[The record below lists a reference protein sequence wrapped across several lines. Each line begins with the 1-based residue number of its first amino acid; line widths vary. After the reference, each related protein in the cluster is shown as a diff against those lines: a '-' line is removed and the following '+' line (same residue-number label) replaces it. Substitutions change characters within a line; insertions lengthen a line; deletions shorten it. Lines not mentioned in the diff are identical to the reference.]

1 MSTLPPA
8 DPSSGAVPATAA
20 AIDAP
25 EDTQR
30 RPMGELAYAGLK
42 HEIIHGDLLP
52 ASQWLEEEL
61 AVRLGMSRT
70 PVREALVR
78 LEQEGFVQITPRRGI
93 RVRELTRRDVLEVNE
108 VLECLE
114 IQAVERLASRGVAPE
129 DMARL
134 DATIAGMDDALGR
147 EDIEGWAAAD
157 YAFHRLIIELAGN
170 RHLEAVAT
178 TFLDKAH
185 RFRVK
190 TLELRTRPVKSTSSH
205 AATVEAIR
213 RMDGEMAL
221 DIHRLHKRRWARE
234 VETLIERLGLP
245 NGD

>member
-1 MSTLPPA
+1 MSDDASRGSASANPA
-8 DPSSGAVPATAA
+8 SEFLDEAPA
-20 AIDAP
+20 
-25 EDTQR
+25 R
-30 RPMGELAYAGLK
+30 SMGSAAYADLK
-42 HEIIHGDLLP
+42 REIIHGDMPP
-52 ASQWLEEEL
+52 ASQWLEEEI
-61 AVRLGMSRT
+61 ATRMGMSRT

-93 RVRELTRRDVLEVNE
+93 RVRELTRRDVIEVNE

-114 IQAVERLASRGVAPE
+114 LQATQRLAARGVSPE

-134 DATIAGMDDALGR
+134 DATIAGMDEALANDDV
-147 EDIEGWAAAD
+147 EAWARAD
-157 YAFHRLIIELAGN
+157 YSFHRLLIELAGN
-170 RHLEAVAT
+170 RHLETVAT

-190 TLELRTRPVKSTSSH
+190 TLEMRTRPLNSTASH

-213 RMDGEMAL
+213 RMDVEMAL

-234 VETLIERLGLP
+234 VETLIDRIGLP
-245 NGD
+245 HGD

>member
-1 MSTLPPA
+1 MGDLSPDDDSGPA
-8 DPSSGAVPATAA
+8 
-20 AIDAP
+20 AP
-25 EDTQR
+25 GEDTQR
-30 RPMGELAYAGLK
+30 RSMGELAYAELK
-42 HEIIHGDLLP
+42 REIIDGDLHP

-93 RVRELTRRDVLEVNE
+93 RVRELTRRDVREVNE

-114 IQAVERLASRGVAPE
+114 LQAVERLAGRGLGPE
-129 DMARL
+129 EMARL
-134 DATIAGMDDALGR
+134 DATIAGMDEALAR
-147 EDIEGWAAAD
+147 DDVQAWARAD

-190 TLELRTRPVKSTSSH
+190 TLELRTRPSKSTSSH
-205 AATVEAIR
+205 AATIEAIR
-213 RMDGEMAL
+213 RMDVEMAL

-234 VETLIERLGLP
+234 VESLIERLGLP
-245 NGD
+245 NGG

>member
-1 MSTLPPA
+1 MAEIPP
-8 DPSSGAVPATAA
+8 DDDTTAA
-20 AIDAP
+20 APVD
-25 EDTQR
+25 DTQR
-30 RPMGELAYAGLK
+30 RPMGELAYAELK
-42 HEIIHGDLLP
+42 REVIEGDLVP

-114 IQAVERLASRGVAPE
+114 LQAVERLATRGLMPE

-134 DATIAGMDDALGR
+134 DATIAGMDTALAA
-147 EDIEGWAAAD
+147 DDVHAWAASD

-178 TFLDKAH
+178 SFLDKAH
-185 RFRVK
+185 RFRFK
-190 TLELRTRPVKSTSSH
+190 TLEIRTRPRKSTSSH

-213 RMDGEMAL
+213 RMDVEMAL

-234 VETLIERLGLP
+234 VDALIERLGLP

>member
-1 MSTLPPA
+1 MSSTDPDNAHGASGSVSPA
-8 DPSSGAVPATAA
+8 GE
-20 AIDAP
+20 IP
-25 EDTQR
+25 EDIQR
-30 RPMGELAYAGLK
+30 RSMGGAAYADLK
-42 HEIIHGDLLP
+42 REIIQGDMEP
-52 ASQWLEEEL
+52 ASQWLEEEI
-61 AVRLGMSRT
+61 ATRLGMSRT

-93 RVRELTRRDVLEVNE
+93 RVRELTRRDVIEVNE

-114 IQAVERLASRGVAPE
+114 LQATERLAARGLPPE

-134 DATIAGMDDALGR
+134 DATIAGMDEALAN
-147 EDIEGWAAAD
+147 DDVQAWARAD
-157 YAFHRLIIELAGN
+157 YAFHRLLIELSGN
-170 RHLEAVAT
+170 RHLEAVAI

-190 TLELRTRPVKSTSSH
+190 TLELRTRPLKSTASH

-221 DIHRLHKRRWARE
+221 EIHRMHKRRWARE
-234 VETLIERLGLP
+234 VEALIERLGLP
-245 NGD
+245 HGD

>member
-1 MSTLPPA
+1 MSREMNDPA
-8 DPSSGAVPATAA
+8 PDDEPSASAA
-20 AIDAP
+20 A

-30 RPMGELAYAGLK
+30 RPMGELAYGELK
-42 HEIIHGDLLP
+42 REIIEGDLVP

-114 IQAVERLASRGVAPE
+114 LQAVQRLAARGLGPE
-129 DMARL
+129 DMSRL
-134 DATIAGMDDALGR
+134 DATIAGMDEALAR
-147 EDIEGWAAAD
+147 DDVHAWAHAD
-157 YAFHRLIIELAGN
+157 YGFHRKLIELAGN
-170 RHLEAVAT
+170 RHLEAVAM

-190 TLELRTRPVKSTSSH
+190 TLELRARPRKSTSSH

-213 RMDGEMAL
+213 RMDPEMAL

>member
-1 MSTLPPA
+1 MSALPPDEDNKA
-8 DPSSGAVPATAA
+8 ATPA
-20 AIDAP
+20 
-25 EDTQR
+25 EETQR
-30 RPMGELAYAGLK
+30 RPMGELAYAELK
-42 HEIIHGDLLP
+42 REVIEGDLLP

-93 RVRELTRRDVLEVNE
+93 RVRELTRRDVIEVNE

-114 IQAVERLASRGVAPE
+114 LQAVERLATRGLTPE
-129 DMARL
+129 EMARL
-134 DATIAGMDDALGR
+134 DATIAGMDDALAR
-147 EDIEGWAAAD
+147 DDVPAWAAAD
-157 YAFHRLIIELAGN
+157 YGFHRLIIELAGN

-190 TLELRTRPVKSTSSH
+190 TRDLRARPRKSTSSH

-213 RMDGEMAL
+213 RMDVEMAL

-234 VETLIERLGLP
+234 VEALIERLGLP

>member
-1 MSTLPPA
+1 MGTTVSDDARKGQAGLPPTIET
-8 DPSSGAVPATAA
+8 GEEGPA
-20 AIDAP
+20 
-25 EDTQR
+25 R
-30 RPMGELAYAGLK
+30 SMGSAAYADLK
-42 HEIIHGDLLP
+42 REIIQGDMAP
-52 ASQWLEEEL
+52 ASQWLEEEI
-61 AVRLGMSRT
+61 AARLGMSRT

-93 RVRELTRRDVLEVNE
+93 RVRELTRRDVIEVNE

-114 IQAVERLASRGVAPE
+114 LQATQRLAARGLSPE
-129 DMARL
+129 DMVRL
-134 DATIAGMDDALGR
+134 DATIIDMDAALAR
-147 EDIEGWAAAD
+147 DDVNAWARAD
-157 YAFHRLIIELAGN
+157 YAFHRLLIELAGN

-190 TLELRTRPVKSTSSH
+190 TLEMRTRPLNSTASH

-213 RMDGEMAL
+213 RMDIEMAL

-234 VETLIERLGLP
+234 VETLIDRLGLP
-245 NGD
+245 HGD

>member
-1 MSTLPPA
+1 MSALPPDPDNVAATPA
-8 DPSSGAVPATAA
+8 DG
-20 AIDAP
+20 
-25 EDTQR
+25 TQR
-30 RPMGELAYAGLK
+30 RPMGELAYAELK
-42 HEIIHGDLLP
+42 REVVEGDLLP

-93 RVRELTRRDVLEVNE
+93 RVRELTRRDVVEVNE

-114 IQAVERLASRGVAPE
+114 LQAVERLATRGLTPDE
-129 DMARL
+129 MARL
-134 DATIAGMDDALGR
+134 DATIAGMDDALAR
-147 EDIEGWAAAD
+147 DDVPAWAAAD
-157 YAFHRLIIELAGN
+157 CGFHRLIIELAGN

-190 TLELRTRPVKSTSSH
+190 TRDLRARPRKSTSSH

-213 RMDGEMAL
+213 RMDVEMAL

-234 VETLIERLGLP
+234 VDALIERLGLP

>member
-1 MSTLPPA
+1 MGTTVSDDARKGQSETPPTIESGDEGPARSMGSTA
-8 DPSSGAVPATAA
+8 YV
-20 AIDAP
+20 
-25 EDTQR
+25 
-30 RPMGELAYAGLK
+30 ELK
-42 HEIIHGDLLP
+42 REIIQGDMPP
-52 ASQWLEEEL
+52 ASQWLEEEI
-61 AVRLGMSRT
+61 AARLGMSRT

-93 RVRELTRRDVLEVNE
+93 RVRELTRRDVIEVNE

-114 IQAVERLASRGVAPE
+114 LQATQRLAARGLSSE
-129 DMARL
+129 DMVRL
-134 DATIAGMDDALGR
+134 DATITDMDAALAK
-147 EDIEGWAAAD
+147 DDVNAWARAD
-157 YAFHRLIIELAGN
+157 YGFHRLLIELAGN

-190 TLELRTRPVKSTSSH
+190 TLEMRTRPLNSTASH

-213 RMDGEMAL
+213 RMDIEMAL

-234 VETLIERLGLP
+234 VETLIDRLGLP
-245 NGD
+245 HGD